1 MQQVEFHFQYE
12 QYADNEE
19 LPVEDARL
27 LQLARLHTDLAYAPY
42 SQFQVAAIAELSD
55 GTIVTAT
62 NQENASYPAGLCAE
76 RVLLGTVAS
85 QYPGQ
90 LVKRIALSYRNLK
103 GQNSSPISPCGI
115 CRQSLLEFQERTMA
129 PIRLIMGAQE
139 GRILVVQDC
148 KFLLPFA
155 FTRHMLL
162 NSPES

>member
-1 MQQVEFHFQYE
+1 MQQEEFHIEFE
-12 QYADNEE
+12 RYANYEE

-27 LQLARLHTDLAYAPY
+27 LQLARSHTELAYAPY

-55 GTIVTAT
+55 GTIVTGT

-76 RVLLGTVAS
+76 RVLLGNVAS

-90 LVKRIALSYRNLK
+90 SVKRIALSYRNHK

-115 CRQSLLEFQERTMA
+115 CRQSLLEFQERTRA

-139 GRILVVQDC
+139 GSILVVQDC

-155 FTRHMLL
+155 FTGHMLL